1 MMLKLLEMQEKYS
14 EMTRE
19 SEMEVQVMLEE
30 RIQEE
35 TNVVL
40 EISLYDAIR
49 SDKAKKRRAMLVGFF
64 LFDFNV

>member
-49 SDKAKKRRAMLVGFF
+49 SDKAKKRRAMLV
-64 LFDFNV
+64 